1 MERSRYLQLR
11 REYEP
16 DNLTLLM
23 WRCLLLSPVCIF
35 TIRLPELARHISTLP
50 ISSFRPRADFRSSD
64 ERTLQTESAG
74 LQAAISDQRT
84 AANSI
89 FISVT

>member
-23 WRCLLLSPVCIF
+23 WRCLLLSPVCIV
-35 TIRLPELARHISTLP
+35 TIRLPELAAVGGVARTST
-50 ISSFRPRADFRSSD
+50 R
-64 ERTLQTESAG
+64 
-74 LQAAISDQRT
+74 
-84 AANSI
+84 
-89 FISVT
+89 